1 MHQHPQERKG
11 APAQTLR
18 DDAHPQGLRPDGE
31 GRAEGPEQGQAHDH
45 GHSRHA
51 RFEALADGQVLM
63 TYGETNREYVF
74 ELLRWLGPE
83 AELIEPKA
91 WRAELRDNLA
101 RMLALYA

>member
-1 MHQHPQERKG
+1 
-11 APAQTLR
+11 
-18 DDAHPQGLRPDGE
+18 
-31 GRAEGPEQGQAHDH
+31 
-45 GHSRHA
+45 
-51 RFEALADGQVLM
+51 M

-101 RMLALYA
+101 RMLALHA